1 MEYFTNLFTNSVS
14 YVKDYINSFSPKQ
27 EKTENRNKVKENFS
41 KINFNM
47 NNNNNNNNKTISI
60 LHKENNNLTD
70 GNEKFIVVKN
80 DVIKL
85 NKPEKANNYQ
95 ETNRTYSGYGLEN
108 QSNTNDF
115 TMRHKSFLK
124 NQKDKRDYK
133 NLNKLKRKKPI
144 KNLDPTQDALPNIHK
159 EQLRTSRI
167 VY

>member
-1 MEYFTNLFTNSVS
+1 MEYFTNSVS
-14 YVKDYINSFSPKQ
+14 YVKDYVNSFSPKEQ
-27 EKTENRNKVKENFS
+27 MPEDRNKVKESFS

-47 NNNNNNNNKTISI
+47 NNNNNNNKTISI

-70 GNEKFIVVKN
+70 GNEKFVVVKKE
-80 DVIKL
+80 VIQL

-95 ETNRTYSGYGLEN
+95 ETNRTYGGYGLEN

-115 TMRHKSFLK
+115 TMRDKSFLK

-144 KNLDPTQDALPNIHK
+144 KNLDATQDALPNIHK
-159 EQLRTSRI
+159 EQLKTSRI
-167 VY
+167 VF